1 VVLSVHLSQSN
12 VKFEFF
18 TVWLQVLWVSS
29 DGLPDLGGIPED
41 EPCFADEVQ
50 QPALTYPGAYRS
62 ISIELKVHHLA
73 VNALLKSSQVNEME
87 GGALLGFSSDVQ
99 DAAGAVGVQT
109 SWDETVSCAPAF
121 QVLKHMVQGWLSDAV
136 SSGNVFAD
144 CLLQHLYRWLCR
156 CTPQIPGVFSFFLTC
171 IKEMSFS
178 FPFFVFVFVSDLVE
192 RCYS

>member
-1 VVLSVHLSQSN
+1 MKCLG
-12 VKFEFF
+12 
-18 TVWLQVLWVSS
+18 LQ
-29 DGLPDLGGIPED
+29 
-41 EPCFADEVQ
+41 
-50 QPALTYPGAYRS
+50 
-62 ISIELKVHHLA
+62 VHHLA

-99 DAAGAVGVQT
+99 DAASAVGVQT

-156 CTPQIPGVFSFFLTC
+156 CTPQIHGVFLFFLTC
-171 IKEMSFS
+171 LKEMSFLS
-178 FPFFVFVFVSDLVE
+178 FFFFFVSDLVE

>member
-1 VVLSVHLSQSN
+1 MKCLG
-12 VKFEFF
+12 
-18 TVWLQVLWVSS
+18 LQ
-29 DGLPDLGGIPED
+29 
-41 EPCFADEVQ
+41 
-50 QPALTYPGAYRS
+50 
-62 ISIELKVHHLA
+62 VHHLA

-99 DAAGAVGVQT
+99 DAAVAVGVQT

-156 CTPQIPGVFSFFLTC
+156 CTPQIHGVFSDMNKGDEVFLSFFLFLFLTLLKDV
-171 IKEMSFS
+171 IPRLGTTTTVKDIVRS
-178 FPFFVFVFVSDLVE
+178 
-192 RCYS
+192 